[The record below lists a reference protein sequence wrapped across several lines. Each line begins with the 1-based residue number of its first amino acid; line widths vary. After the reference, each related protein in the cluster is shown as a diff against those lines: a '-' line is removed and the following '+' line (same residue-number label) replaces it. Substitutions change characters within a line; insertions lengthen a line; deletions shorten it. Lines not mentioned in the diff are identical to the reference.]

1 MVVGIIGK
9 GLNEGITLQIGIGI
23 RLCLPPC
30 ACVLGLAYIS
40 IDHAYAAITLR
51 TKIASQKTLADSF
64 KYKIA
69 VRGLQTL
76 TKRVLSLENNCQGFI
91 MVEFTPLAVST
102 WIKKLGPSFKDA
114 LIPLGHSCI
123 FPYHQIK
130 VDEPLLHAAAKF

>member
-1 MVVGIIGK
+1 MGIIRK

-30 ACVLGLAYIS
+30 ACVLGLAYTG
-40 IDHAYAAITLR
+40 IDHAHAAITLR
-51 TKIASQKTLADSF
+51 TKIASQKTLADTF

-91 MVEFTPLAVST
+91 MVEFTSLAIST
-102 WIKKLGPSFKDA
+102 WIKKLGLSFKDA
-114 LIPLGHSCI
+114 LIPLGHS
-123 FPYHQIK
+123 
-130 VDEPLLHAAAKF
+130 